1 MEFKVKKNQEIP
13 TKTGINSKTPDRMYS
28 KHPIRNEINKLKIAV
43 DGVGDAVEVGPIPI
57 STEESN
63 YNVQKEAQKI
73 RAHVSAIYQ
82 QISEHNATRR
92 YCGVEEI
99 ERKKFTVRSVY
110 KPDGGYI
117 KVWRIPCLSFPR
129 KK

>member
-13 TKTGINSKTPDRMYS
+13 TKTGVNSKTPDRIYS

-43 DGVGDAVEVGPIPI
+43 DGVGDAVEIGPISI
-57 STEESN
+57 EDSH
-63 YNVQKEAQKI
+63 NVPEQAQKI
-73 RAHVSAIYQ
+73 RAHVSAIYK
-82 QISEHNATRR
+82 QISEHNASRR